1 MRQRQVEREKKTTQ
15 IRSGIKDAESQRGT
29 RGEKQ
34 RRQKKRRHKG
44 RKKTR
49 DRSQDRGKTNRGRE
63 EGGIEGWRN
72 KARVQHKREQNRES
86 ALLRGNDFR
95 EIGGNPRS
103 EHFWQTA
110 HRRLSPAVQHCNTR
124 YASLIQEVQKMDCY
138 LQDITGWRMKMNT
151 AYPLKGSLLVLGRGG
166 AHVEQS
172 LL

>member
-1 MRQRQVEREKKTTQ
+1 MQRAKEAQEGKNSSDGRKDGTKGERKQETDHR
-15 IRSGIKDAESQRGT
+15 IE
-29 RGEKQ
+29 EKQ
-34 RRQKKRRHKG
+34 
-44 RKKTR
+44 T
-49 DRSQDRGKTNRGRE
+49 RGRE

-151 AYPLKGSLLVLGRGG
+151 AYPLKGSVLVLGRGG